1 MKIIKADNVVYEYI
15 RRDEEGNVEG
25 ITKAVNDVS
34 LDIEQGQFIA
44 ILGHNGSGKSTLAK
58 HMNAILNPTEGTLW
72 VDGMDTKDET
82 TSGRYVRQPVWCF
95 RIRITRS

>member
-1 MKIIKADNVVYEYI
+1 MEIIKANNVVYEYI

-25 ITKAVNDVS
+25 ITRAVNDVS

-58 HMNAILNPTEGTLW
+58 HMNAVLLP
-72 VDGMDTKDET
+72 
-82 TSGRYVRQPVWCF
+82 SGGAVYVTP
-95 RIRITRS
+95 SSE